1 MSEKA
6 KHWVG
11 FDLGGTKMLA
21 KIFDDQFTEI
31 ASAKRKTEGNRGQK
45 AGIARVIKTIEEA
58 LLAAGLTSADLAG
71 IGVGCPGPVNPEKGI
86 ILEAPN
92 LGWVNVPIAKE
103 LQNAFGCPAVACNDV
118 DAGVF
123 AEYSFGAA
131 KGARCAVGV
140 FPGTGIGGGAVING
154 NLLEGSRIS
163 CMEIGHMTLEPNPG
177 SGGETLETLTSR
189 LAIAS
194 QAAQAVYRGQA
205 PYLAEKC
212 GSSLDKITSSKIAEA
227 IAAGDKAI
235 EAIVR
240 RAADLLGCGIAT
252 LVHILAPDTIV
263 LGGGLVDAM
272 PKLYLEEVTRSA
284 EKRVLSA
291 YVGTFRI
298 VPAKL
303 AESAGSKGAAAWAR
317 KKIQR

>member
-45 AGIARVIKTIEEA
+45 AGIARVVKTIEEA
-58 LLAAGLTSADLAG
+58 LLAANLTSADLAG

-163 CMEIGHMTLEPNPG
+163 CQKAPPDQLGVGPVTAANFLNP
-177 SGGETLETLTSR
+177 R
-189 LAIAS
+189 RPVAIAPGPF
-194 QAAQAVYRGQA
+194 RGRA
-205 PYLAEKC
+205 FLGWPRVPEPL
-212 GSSLDKITSSKIAEA
+212 
-227 IAAGDKAI
+227 
-235 EAIVR
+235 R
-240 RAADLLGCGIAT
+240 RS
-252 LVHILAPDTIV
+252 
-263 LGGGLVDAM
+263 
-272 PKLYLEEVTRSA
+272 R
-284 EKRVLSA
+284 
-291 YVGTFRI
+291 
-298 VPAKL
+298 
-303 AESAGSKGAAAWAR
+303 
-317 KKIQR
+317 